1 MAAVIILILQDA
13 GVPFI
18 VEGKIHYLQGTL
30 TIASADNPASNLMGG
45 YKSLTS
51 AFRKCRT
58 CMAVAT
64 DMQTKVTNENT
75 ELCTIPILSFYSH
88 IKTIML

>member
-1 MAAVIILILQDA
+1 MTAVIILILQEA

-18 VEGKIHYLQGTL
+18 VEGKIQYLQGTL

-51 AFRKCRT
+51 VFRKC
-58 CMAVAT
+58 
-64 DMQTKVTNENT
+64 
-75 ELCTIPILSFYSH
+75 
-88 IKTIML
+88 